1 MGVWDGPRLK
11 LEVVDHL
18 DRVVKNTPLLQKS
31 TMLLIFE
38 QSNDWAHHEVPDRLV
53 GVTSSHHRELRLNF
67 AQHDMPPPEAE
78 VR

>member
-1 MGVWDGPRLK
+1 MGVWDEPRLK
-11 LEVVDHL
+11 LEVVNHL
-18 DRVVKNTPLLQKS
+18 NRVVEEHPTLQRS

-53 GVTSSHHRELRLNF
+53 GVTSSHHGGLRLNF